1 MQIASGWM
9 AGVAEVPQIAAG
21 STVRA
26 AEASQIASGF
36 TAGVPK
42 HVTFGTRTWQSA
54 ANSVRI
60 GGRGRG
66 SLANS
71 IRIGRRGRRSATNSV
86 RIDSR
91 GRKPGA
97 PRALGTT
104 ERVSVG
110 EHGYGSAKRKSAGTN
125 QARRARSIRRN
136 TPAAG
141 TTGTALQHCRNWGR
155 RSRLRQ
161 VLITSLTSL
170 ILRTRPCGPATF
182 SGTLGRFFWFS
193 DRTVEKHLT

>member
-1 MQIASGWM
+1 M
-9 AGVAEVPQIAAG
+9 AGVAEVPQIASG
-21 STVRA
+21 STLRA
-26 AEASQIASGF
+26 ADASQIASGV
-36 TAGVPK
+36 TAGVTK
-42 HVTFGTRTWQSA
+42 HGTFGTRTWQSA

-66 SLANS
+66 SVANS
-71 IRIGRRGRRSATNSV
+71 VRIGGRGRRSAANSV

-91 GRKPGA
+91 GRKLGA

-136 TPAAG
+136 RPAAG
-141 TTGTALQHCRNWGR
+141 TTGTALHYCRNWGR
-155 RSRLRQ
+155 RSRFRY
-161 VLITSLTSL
+161 IYIY
-170 ILRTRPCGPATF
+170 ILSSRRSP
-182 SGTLGRFFWFS
+182 
-193 DRTVEKHLT
+193 